1 MYGDEEPQ
9 QSTDIVAMQKKEHQQ
24 RLALIRQEARAIAD
38 TNDAIH
44 ARTPAITDAAA
55 QVRIAIWGAD
65 MPSPDAPIEDLIRY
79 CQMAVSRIPALPPGE
94 RGELSRTLADIS
106 DRAES
111 QGRDHIIRSRINQF
125 LFKLESLKATADPK
139 AKEGLTAIMALISS
153 NQTIKQ
159 DQTIRAPNPTPSPGM
174 VDAFKNAIGVR
185 R

>member
-1 MYGDEEPQ
+1 MYGDDDTEAGK
-9 QSTDIVAMQKKEHQQ
+9 DLALAQKREQRE
-24 RLALIRQEARAIAD
+24 RLALIRAEARAIAD

-44 ARTPAITDAAA
+44 ARAPAITDAAA
-55 QVRIAIWGAD
+55 QVRIAVWGTELPA
-65 MPSPDAPIEDLIRY
+65 PSAPIGDLIRY
-79 CQMAVSRIPALPPGE
+79 CQMAVSRIPGLSVGE
-94 RGELSRTLADIS
+94 RWELSRTLADIC

-111 QGRDHIIRSRINQF
+111 QGRDHIIRSRLDQF

-159 DQTIRAPNPTPSPGM
+159 DQTIRAPNPAPSPGM
-174 VDAFKNAIGVR
+174 VDAFKSAIGIR